1 VDRWLT
7 RVLALAVI
15 GLVVTLGVKS
25 MPARPPVV
33 VIAED
38 AGSDAR
44 ATASAGGSEGSS
56 DAAAVATATTPEGGL
71 LLSDLKD
78 MGDLGDA
85 GPSTLPSGAPRNV
98 HLGVVL
104 VSYAGAQ
111 GAPATARAKTDAHEL
126 ASRLAADAKTD
137 FHGAVQRGDNGS
149 SDDIGRVPRGV
160 LEAPIELAVFTLAAG
175 AVSDVIETP
184 RGFWI
189 VKRID

>member
-15 GLVVTLGVKS
+15 GLVATVAVKS

-33 VIAED
+33 IVSAED
-38 AGSDAR
+38 
-44 ATASAGGSEGSS
+44 GGT
-56 DAAAVATATTPEGGL
+56 DAAADGSEPAAASTDAGLAAAATGAEGGL
-71 LLSDLKD
+71 LLSDLKEL
-78 MGDLGDA
+78 GDLGDA
-85 GPSTLPSGAPRNV
+85 GASTLPSGAPRAV

-104 VSYAGAQ
+104 ISYAGAQ
-111 GAPATARAKTDAHEL
+111 GAAATARPKTDARDL
-126 ASRLAADAKTD
+126 AARLAADAKTD
-137 FHGAVQRGDNGS
+137 FHGAVQRGDSGS

-160 LEAPIELAVFTLAAG
+160 LEGPVELAVFTLAAG

>member
-15 GLVVTLGVKS
+15 GLVATVAMKS
-25 MPARPPVV
+25 LPARPPVV
-33 VIAED
+33 VVEAED
-38 AGSDAR
+38 AGADAR
-44 ATASAGGSEGSS
+44 ASGSDQPAAVDAGGAG
-56 DAAAVATATTPEGGL
+56 AASPEGGL
-71 LLSDLKD
+71 LLSDLKELD
-78 MGDLGDA
+78 EPGDA
-85 GPSTLPSGAPRNV
+85 GPSTLPANAPRHV

-104 VSYAGAQ
+104 IGYAGAQ
-111 GAPATARAKTDAHEL
+111 GAAASARSKTEARDL
-126 ASRLAADAKTD
+126 AARLAADAKTD
-137 FHGAVQRGDNGS
+137 FHGAVQRGDSGS

-160 LEAPIELAVFTLAAG
+160 LEAPVELSVFTLSPG